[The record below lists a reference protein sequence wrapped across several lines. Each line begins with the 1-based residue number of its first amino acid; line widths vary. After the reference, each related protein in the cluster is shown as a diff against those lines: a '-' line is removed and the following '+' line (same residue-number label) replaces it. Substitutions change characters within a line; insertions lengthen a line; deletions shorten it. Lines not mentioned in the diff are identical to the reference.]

1 MKPLVPMA
9 KRCAGCYRYEKN
21 AGQSF
26 HDASADQCPGFLYSD
41 CPVYIRPP
49 LPVCWRSGCETEC
62 WKDAWYGR
70 DWFTTGGGYY
80 SLGDDE
86 WNKLTPEQK
95 MEACLKN
102 EGAAP
107 TLDNLVAEG
116 KVQQGQ

>member
-1 MKPLVPMA
+1 VTM
-9 KRCAGCYRYEKN
+9 
-21 AGQSF
+21 
-26 HDASADQCPGFLYSD
+26 
-41 CPVYIRPP
+41 
-49 LPVCWRSGCETEC
+49 
-62 WKDAWYGR
+62 
-70 DWFTTGGGYY
+70 
-80 SLGDDE
+80 GDDE